1 MMWRLIPGPIRRA
14 LAWVAGAIGFA
25 ALAWSL
31 GRREGR
37 QRGATEA
44 DKRQAQG
51 YTDTRK
57 RADEVEISD
66 DTGLLRDSLRARNP
80 RKP

>member
-1 MMWRLIPGPIRRA
+1 MWRLIPGPIRRA
-14 LAWVAGAIGFA
+14 VSWLLGALGFA

-37 QRGATEA
+37 QRGATES
-44 DKRQAQG
+44 DRRQAQG

-57 RADEVEISD
+57 RADDVEIHD
-66 DTGLLRDSLRARNP
+66 DPNALRDWLRARDP

>member
-1 MMWRLIPGPIRRA
+1 MIWSLIPDWLMTLAAAGITGFVA
-14 LAWVAGAIGFA
+14 LLVGQW
-25 ALAWSL
+25 
-31 GRREGR
+31 
-37 QRGATEA
+37 RGERKGQSQANAEA

-66 DTGLLRDSLRARNP
+66 DTGLLRDSLRARDP